1 MKITI
6 EVDDTDVANEVAE
19 SLRHEAE
26 SIGIVHPGT
35 ANMLRGVAD
44 QIENQIED
52 QIEDAIPETVEG
64 RVDIP
69 DGEKTQVFNVANLKE
84 QMQENVLA
92 VLDGLLD
99 YIGPAVKNAVEGQV
113 CQVILDTIDP
123 PEIYI
128 DTYTPSHTDP
138 AGIEFYV
145 QRTDLHEWSVFQ
157 KYTDIHGS
165 TWETSPCDTVDDCDT
180 EAEAVQA
187 SKELIQG
194 RIDAE
199 S

>member
-1 MKITI
+1 MS
-6 EVDDTDVANEVAE
+6 VDKEIHAALVRVLHMAEAALSDTGDNPDANECRKVSQYIE
-19 SLRHEAE
+19 H
-26 SIGIVHPGT
+26 
-35 ANMLRGVAD
+35 GV
-44 QIENQIED
+44 
-52 QIEDAIPETVEG
+52 
-64 RVDIP
+64 IP

-84 QMQENVLA
+84 QMQDNVLA

-99 YIGPAVKNAVEGQV
+99 HIGPAVKNAVEGQV

-123 PEIYI
+123 PQNR
-128 DTYTPSHTDP
+128 SHTGPD
-138 AGIEFYV
+138 GIEFYV

-165 TWETSPCDTVDDCDT
+165 TWETSPCDIVDDCDT
-180 EAEAVQA
+180 EAEAVQ
-187 SKELIQG
+187 SYKEMIQG